1 MNLLEQAQTRLSAL
15 AVLAAAVFILS
26 AGTSVK
32 AGPLYFS
39 NTQAHQP
46 NNTQVSLL
54 SNPGTVLVGSS
65 LDFSVDINGVLPT
78 GASDTLRITYHEIG
92 SNPIVQDF
100 QIPLF
105 GSVQPPLTLFF
116 TVTRSNNTNQIFGAT
131 LTLDLLNSSPDFVL
145 PTGGEANS
153 YMYSF
158 NVAQPVPEPATVLA
172 FGTGLVALVNRR
184 RRNVNRS

>member
-15 AVLAAAVFILS
+15 AVLAAAVFIFS

-158 NVAQPVPEPATVLA
+158 NVAQQVPEPASVLA